1 MKLIGCLSLD
11 LRDVAQPRKSRRDQQ
26 WQSQRRRQPSGFR
39 RFYRSGLR
47 RRTQHLIAW
56 DDYGMQKDVEMGWA
70 GSLTVLILCITV
82 AVLLRSFYK
91 RYMRMNASKDEKPT
105 DN

>member
-1 MKLIGCLSLD
+1 
-11 LRDVAQPRKSRRDQQ
+11 
-26 WQSQRRRQPSGFR
+26 
-39 RFYRSGLR
+39 
-47 RRTQHLIAW
+47 
-56 DDYGMQKDVEMGWA
+56 MQKDVEMGWA

-91 RYMRMNASKDEKPT
+91 RYMRMNARKDENST

>member
-1 MKLIGCLSLD
+1 
-11 LRDVAQPRKSRRDQQ
+11 
-26 WQSQRRRQPSGFR
+26 
-39 RFYRSGLR
+39 
-47 RRTQHLIAW
+47 
-56 DDYGMQKDVEMGWA
+56 MQNDVEMGWA

-91 RYMRMNASKDEKPT
+91 RYLKMSARNNENQI

>member
-1 MKLIGCLSLD
+1 ME
-11 LRDVAQPRKSRRDQQ
+11 
-26 WQSQRRRQPSGFR
+26 
-39 RFYRSGLR
+39 
-47 RRTQHLIAW
+47 
-56 DDYGMQKDVEMGWA
+56 KDVDMGWA

-91 RYMRMNASKDEKPT
+91 RYTRMTKREDENST